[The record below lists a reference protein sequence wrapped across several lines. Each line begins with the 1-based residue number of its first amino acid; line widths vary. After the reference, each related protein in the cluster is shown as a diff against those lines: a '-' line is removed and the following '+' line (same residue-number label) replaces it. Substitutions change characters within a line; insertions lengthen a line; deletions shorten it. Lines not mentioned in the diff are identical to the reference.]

1 MKCSTRFSVRARGS
15 RPFRRSSTKRGSRV
29 ARRPNFVAGIP
40 VRRRKTSIFRMSM
53 DSSGESLSNRWSR
66 AKSYLSR
73 KNTSYRRAA
82 RSYRRKSAMDP
93 RERLAELARERGSS
107 LAALS
112 RMLGRNSTYLQQFIT
127 KGSPR
132 KLEEAD
138 RRKLAQFF
146 GVSESELGA
155 PEDLSY
161 DSRGDWVEVPR
172 LPLEASAG
180 PGAVG
185 AAEIPFDAFRFSRRW
200 LREQG
205 LEPAMLSSIR
215 VLGDSMDPLL
225 RDGDEI
231 LVDRTPRPFREG
243 VHVVRLGEAL
253 HVKLLQAVPP
263 GRLRLISQNPAYEP
277 VEVAMGDVD
286 IVGRVV
292 WKGGRL

>member
-1 MKCSTRFSVRARGS
+1 
-15 RPFRRSSTKRGSRV
+15 
-29 ARRPNFVAGIP
+29 
-40 VRRRKTSIFRMSM
+40 M
-53 DSSGESLSNRWSR
+53 D
-66 AKSYLSR
+66 A
-73 KNTSYRRAA
+73 
-82 RSYRRKSAMDP
+82 
-93 RERLAELARERGSS
+93 RERLSELARERGQS

-112 RMLGRNSTYLQQFIT
+112 RMLGRNASYLQQYIT

-132 KLEEAD
+132 KLEEVD
-138 RRKLAQFF
+138 RRRLARFF
-146 GVSESELGA
+146 GIAEADLGA
-155 PEDLSY
+155 PEENSF
-161 DSRGDWVEVPR
+161 SASGDWVEVPR

-205 LEPAMLSSIR
+205 LEPALLSSIR
-215 VLGDSMDPLL
+215 VMGDSMDPLL

-263 GRLRLISQNPAYEP
+263 GRLRLISKNAAYEP
-277 VEVAMGDVD
+277 VEVAMEDVD
-286 IVGRVV
+286 VVGRVV

>member
-1 MKCSTRFSVRARGS
+1 
-15 RPFRRSSTKRGSRV
+15 
-29 ARRPNFVAGIP
+29 
-40 VRRRKTSIFRMSM
+40 
-53 DSSGESLSNRWSR
+53 
-66 AKSYLSR
+66 
-73 KNTSYRRAA
+73 
-82 RSYRRKSAMDP
+82 MDP
-93 RERLAELARERGSS
+93 RERLSELARERGNS

-112 RMLGRNSTYLQQFIT
+112 RMLGRNSSYLQQFIG

-132 KLEEAD
+132 KLEEDD

-146 GVSESELGA
+146 GVGEAELGA

-161 DSRGDWVEVPR
+161 ESRGDWVDVPR

-205 LEPAMLSSIR
+205 LEPALLSSIR
-215 VLGDSMDPLL
+215 VMGDSMDPLL

-263 GRLRLISQNPAYEP
+263 AGLRLISKNAAYEP
-277 VEVAMGDVD
+277 VEVPMSDVD
-286 IVGRVV
+286 VVGRVV

>member
-1 MKCSTRFSVRARGS
+1 
-15 RPFRRSSTKRGSRV
+15 
-29 ARRPNFVAGIP
+29 
-40 VRRRKTSIFRMSM
+40 
-53 DSSGESLSNRWSR
+53 
-66 AKSYLSR
+66 
-73 KNTSYRRAA
+73 
-82 RSYRRKSAMDP
+82 MDP
-93 RERLAELARERGSS
+93 RERLSELAREGGNS

-146 GVSESELGA
+146 GVREGELGA
-155 PEDLSY
+155 PEEFSHEA
-161 DSRGDWVEVPR
+161 RGEWVEVPR

-180 PGAVG
+180 PGAMG

-205 LEPAMLSSIR
+205 LEPALLSSIR
-215 VLGDSMDPLL
+215 VLGDSMDPML

-253 HVKLLQAVPP
+253 HVKQI
-263 GRLRLISQNPAYEP
+263 GRAH
-277 VEVAMGDVD
+277 V
-286 IVGRVV
+286 
-292 WKGGRL
+292 

>member
-1 MKCSTRFSVRARGS
+1 M
-15 RPFRRSSTKRGSRV
+15 
-29 ARRPNFVAGIP
+29 
-40 VRRRKTSIFRMSM
+40 
-53 DSSGESLSNRWSR
+53 E
-66 AKSYLSR
+66 
-73 KNTSYRRAA
+73 
-82 RSYRRKSAMDP
+82 P
-93 RERLAELARERGSS
+93 RERLSQLASERGSS

-112 RMLGRNSTYLQQFIT
+112 RMLGRNGTYLQQFIT

-132 KLEEAD
+132 KLEEDD

-146 GVSESELGA
+146 GVSETELGA

-161 DSRGDWVEVPR
+161 DSSGEWADVAR

-185 AAEIPFDAFRFSRRW
+185 AAEVPFDAFRFSRRW

-215 VLGDSMDPLL
+215 VMGDSMDPLL

-243 VHVVRLGEAL
+243 VHVIRLGEAL

-263 GRLRLISQNPAYEP
+263 DRLRLISKNAAYEA
-277 VEVAMGDVD
+277 VEVGMADVD
-286 IVGRVV
+286 VVGRVV

>member
-1 MKCSTRFSVRARGS
+1 MGA
-15 RPFRRSSTKRGSRV
+15 
-29 ARRPNFVAGIP
+29 
-40 VRRRKTSIFRMSM
+40 
-53 DSSGESLSNRWSR
+53 
-66 AKSYLSR
+66 
-73 KNTSYRRAA
+73 
-82 RSYRRKSAMDP
+82 
-93 RERLAELARERGSS
+93 RERLADLARAQGSS

-112 RMLGRNSTYLQQFIT
+112 RMIGRNSTYLQQYIT

-132 KLEEAD
+132 KLEEDD

-146 GVSESELGA
+146 GVSESDLGGREESSYVA
-155 PEDLSY
+155 P
-161 DSRGDWVEVPR
+161 SRSSGEWVEVPR

-180 PGAVG
+180 SGALG
-185 AAEIPFDAFRFSRRW
+185 AEEIPFDAFQFSRRW

-205 LEPAMLSSIR
+205 LEPAQLSSIR
-215 VLGDSMDPLL
+215 VMGDSMDPLL

-263 GRLRLISQNPAYEP
+263 GSLRLISQNAAYEP
-277 VEVAMGDVD
+277 VDVAMDDVD
-286 IVGRVV
+286 VVGRVV

>member
-1 MKCSTRFSVRARGS
+1 
-15 RPFRRSSTKRGSRV
+15 
-29 ARRPNFVAGIP
+29 
-40 VRRRKTSIFRMSM
+40 
-53 DSSGESLSNRWSR
+53 
-66 AKSYLSR
+66 
-73 KNTSYRRAA
+73 
-82 RSYRRKSAMDP
+82 MDP
-93 RERLAELARERGSS
+93 REKLSELVRERGSS

-112 RMLGRNSTYLQQFIT
+112 RMLGRNASYLQQYVT

-132 KLEEAD
+132 KLEEED
-138 RRKLAQFF
+138 RRRLAQFF
-146 GVSESELGA
+146 GVAESALGG
-155 PEDLSY
+155 PEEKSY
-161 DSRGDWVEVPR
+161 AGKGDWVNVPR

-180 PGAVG
+180 PGSVSGAVS

-215 VLGDSMDPLL
+215 VMGDSMDPLL

-263 GRLRLISQNPAYEP
+263 DRLRLISKNAAYEP
-277 VEVAMGDVD
+277 VEVAMEDVD
-286 IVGRVV
+286 VVGRVV

>member
-1 MKCSTRFSVRARGS
+1 V
-15 RPFRRSSTKRGSRV
+15 
-29 ARRPNFVAGIP
+29 
-40 VRRRKTSIFRMSM
+40 
-53 DSSGESLSNRWSR
+53 
-66 AKSYLSR
+66 
-73 KNTSYRRAA
+73 
-82 RSYRRKSAMDP
+82 DP

-112 RMLGRNSTYLQQFIT
+112 RMLGRNGTYLQQFIT

-132 KLEEAD
+132 KLEEED

-146 GVSESELGA
+146 GVSEVELGG

-161 DSRGDWVEVPR
+161 EVPGEWADIAR

-180 PGAVG
+180 PGAVS
-185 AAEIPFDAFRFSRRW
+185 AAEVPFDAFRFSRRW

-243 VHVVRLGEAL
+243 VHVIRLGEAL

-263 GRLRLISQNPAYEP
+263 DRLRLISKNAAYEA
-277 VEVAMGDVD
+277 VEVAMSDVD
-286 IVGRVV
+286 VVGRVV

>member
-1 MKCSTRFSVRARGS
+1 
-15 RPFRRSSTKRGSRV
+15 
-29 ARRPNFVAGIP
+29 
-40 VRRRKTSIFRMSM
+40 
-53 DSSGESLSNRWSR
+53 
-66 AKSYLSR
+66 
-73 KNTSYRRAA
+73 
-82 RSYRRKSAMDP
+82 MDP
-93 RERLAELARERGSS
+93 RETLAELVRERGSS

-112 RMLGRNSTYLQQFIT
+112 RMLGRNSTYLQQFIS

-138 RRKLAQFF
+138 RRKLAHFF
-146 GVSESELGA
+146 GVGEAELGA

-161 DSRGDWVEVPR
+161 DARGDWVEVPR

-231 LVDRTPRPFREG
+231 LVDRTPRAFREG

-263 GRLRLISQNPAYEP
+263 GGLRLISKNPAYEP
-277 VEVAMGDVD
+277 VEVAMSDVD
-286 IVGRVV
+286 VVGRVV

>member
-1 MKCSTRFSVRARGS
+1 V
-15 RPFRRSSTKRGSRV
+15 V
-29 ARRPNFVAGIP
+29 AREILLVEEKYIVYRKFMSNEPDDLRRP
-40 VRRRKTSIFRMSM
+40 R
-53 DSSGESLSNRWSR
+53 L
-66 AKSYLSR
+66 
-73 KNTSYRRAA
+73 
-82 RSYRRKSAMDP
+82 
-93 RERLAELARERGSS
+93 RLAKLARERGSS
-107 LAALS
+107 MAALS
-112 RMLGRNSTYLQQFIT
+112 KMIGKNASYLNQYMGKF
-127 KGSPR
+127 SPR
-132 KLEEAD
+132 KLDEED

-146 GVSESELGA
+146 GVAESELGG
-155 PEDLSY
+155 PEETSY
-161 DSRGDWVEVPR
+161 ESRSQSPGDWVEIPR

-215 VLGDSMDPLL
+215 VMGDSMDPLL

-263 GRLRLISQNPAYEP
+263 GGMRLISKNAAYEP
-277 VEVAMGDVD
+277 VEVAMADVD
-286 IVGRVV
+286 VVGRVV